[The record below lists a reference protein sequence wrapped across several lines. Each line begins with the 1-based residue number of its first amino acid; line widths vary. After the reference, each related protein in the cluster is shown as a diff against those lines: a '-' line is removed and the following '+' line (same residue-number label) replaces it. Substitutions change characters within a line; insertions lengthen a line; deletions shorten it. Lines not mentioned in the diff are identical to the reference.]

1 MKSQWTIQNFM
12 TTLPC
17 TVGVQQSLKKAMDI
31 MQEHQVR
38 HLPVLEGKKLVG
50 VLTDRDVAVA
60 RSFQGAA
67 ELKVEGV
74 MMPLTYSV
82 TPDTPLEAVASH
94 MAEHKFGS
102 AVVQNR
108 QGEVIGIFTANDA
121 LRALSDILSSPLRAV
136 I

>member
-1 MKSQWTIQNFM
+1 MKSQWTVQNFM
-12 TTLPC
+12 TTLPH
-17 TVGVQQSLKKAMDI
+17 TIGVQQSLKKAIDL

-38 HLPVLEGKKLVG
+38 HLPVLDGKKLVG

-60 RSFQGAA
+60 RSFQGSA

-74 MMPLTYSV
+74 MMPMTYAV
-82 TPDTPLEAVASH
+82 TPDTSLEEVASH
-94 MAEHKFGS
+94 MAEHKYGS

-108 QGEVIGIFTANDA
+108 QGEVMGIFTANDA
-121 LRALSDILSSPLRAV
+121 LRALSDILRTPLRAV

>member
-1 MKSQWTIQNFM
+1 MKSQWTVQNFM
-12 TTLPC
+12 TTLPH
-17 TVGVQQSLKKAMDI
+17 TIGVQQSLKKAIDL

-38 HLPVLEGKKLVG
+38 HLPVLDGKKLVG

-60 RSFQGAA
+60 RSFQGSA

-74 MMPLTYSV
+74 MMPMTYAV
-82 TPDTPLEAVASH
+82 TPDTSLEEVASH
-94 MAEHKFGS
+94 MAEHKYGS

-108 QGEVIGIFTANDA
+108 QGEVMGIFTANDA
-121 LRALSDILSSPLRAV
+121 LRALSNILRTPLRAV